1 MNTIDIARKFA
12 AVGSAEDAIKAYT
25 LALGQGAEPAER
37 LEAAVYILQN
47 GGNYQISY
55 TAFIDLYNQGHFRED
70 ILPLMLHAFYE
81 PNVKALR
88 KRYERNC
95 KLLRRYPYLFRKDFI
110 PFEDLPFCL
119 FPYDGE
125 DGCVPFYPAEER
137 FGAYINLRDPVIS
150 RNFFKDLEK
159 PVLADDV
166 YSQYELE
173 YLQDN
178 VRRSEDIGRE
188 NHVYLHY
195 GDWGT
200 FCTYLQCL
208 NFRPLL
214 ESEKL
219 VFLIGD
225 EAAQYPIDFKERF
238 GIDYSQY
245 PLRPVRIREIN
256 RLIWHVQ
263 FSTHNGGDLF
273 NEVFDSHPN
282 LLILPSVALSNI
294 EECVEK
300 INHGLD
306 GVGSLEMAQEG
317 LAVWNR
323 PDLVEELYRMKG
335 RTKKDAMVALF
346 LTEKLSA
353 TGLDPASRIAPAV
366 LFQPHFNNIF
376 YSLRANERGDAI
388 LESPNYEEIRKSPFF
403 QGFKYVKTFTP
414 LRRPTT
420 SHGATVRFMYQSS
433 LESLEREN
441 QNEPAAVVSD
451 AIMERI
457 LNRSFMI
464 DPADRLYRDSVLVR
478 FEDGKLN
485 PRATFSALAAFLDLP
500 YTESMTYCSM
510 GGERD
515 PHPETKGFD
524 PAPVYKTYDD
534 YANDAER
541 YYIEYFLRDAYER
554 YGYSFHYYDGAP
566 VDEEKA
572 LELIKGFTTVNR
584 YIRES
589 WWRVFQTA
597 EVTRGGKPVD
607 EEFARSVQ
615 ERLFNGYMETF
626 EENRIRNTKI
636 LLRGLRL
643 VNPAGQPLRFMQ
655 KLEPDPA
662 LLDQPLYH

>member
-12 AVGSAEDAIKAYT
+12 AMGSAEDAIKAYT
-25 LALGQGAEPAER
+25 LALGQGAEPAGR
-37 LEAAVYILQN
+37 LEAAAYILQN

-55 TAFIDLYNQGHFRED
+55 TAFIELYNQGHFRED
-70 ILPLMLHAFYE
+70 ILPLMIRAFYE
-81 PNVKALR
+81 PNVKALQ

-95 KLLRRYPYLFRKDFI
+95 RLLRKYPYFFRKDFI
-110 PFEDLPFCL
+110 PFEDLPFCF

-125 DGCVPFYPAEER
+125 DGYVPFYPEEER
-137 FGAYINLRDPVIS
+137 FGEYINFKNTVIS
-150 RNFFKDLEK
+150 KNFFRDLEK
-159 PVLADDV
+159 PILADDV

-173 YLQDN
+173 YLNDN
-178 VRRSEDIGRE
+178 VRRSEDVGRE

-195 GDWGT
+195 TDWGA
-200 FCTYLQCL
+200 FCAHLQCL

-214 ESEKL
+214 ESKKL

-225 EAAQYPIDFKERF
+225 EVEQYPIDFKERF
-238 GIDYSQY
+238 GVDYSQY
-245 PLRPVRIREIN
+245 PVRPVRVSEIN

-263 FSTHNGGDLF
+263 FSTHNGGDFF

-300 INHGLD
+300 ISRGLD
-306 GVGSLEMAQEG
+306 GVGSLEMALEG
-317 LAVWNR
+317 LAVWNK
-323 PDLVEELYRMKG
+323 PYLVEELYRMKG
-335 RTKKDAMVALF
+335 RTPKDTMVALF
-346 LTEKLSA
+346 LAEQLANS
-353 TGLDPASRIAPAV
+353 GLDPASRIAPAV
-366 LFQPHFNNIF
+366 LFQPHFNNMA
-376 YSLRANERGDAI
+376 YSLRVNERNDAI
-388 LESPNYEEIRKSPFF
+388 LESENYELIRKSPFF
-403 QGFKYVKTFTP
+403 QGFKYIKSFTP
-414 LRRPTT
+414 LRRSTT
-420 SHGATVRFMYQSS
+420 SHGATVRFMYQSA
-433 LESLEREN
+433 LESREHPE
-441 QNEPAAVVSD
+441 EPAAVVSD
-451 AIMERI
+451 AVSERV

-464 DPADRLYRDSVLVR
+464 DPEDRLYRDSVLVR

-485 PRATFSALAAFLDLP
+485 PKATFSALAAFLDLP

-510 GGERD
+510 GGVVN

-541 YYIEYFLRDAYER
+541 YYIEYFLRDAYEH
-554 YGYSFHYYDGAP
+554 YGYSFHYYDGGL

-572 LELIKGFTTVNR
+572 LALVKGFTTVNH
-584 YIRES
+584 YMRES

-597 EVTRGGKPVD
+597 EVSKNGERVD
-607 EEFARSVQ
+607 AEVEKTVQ
-615 ERLFNGYMETF
+615 EHLFNGYMETF
-626 EENRIRNTKI
+626 EENRIKNTKI
-636 LLRGLRL
+636 LLEGLRL

-662 LLDQPLYH
+662 LLEQPLYH